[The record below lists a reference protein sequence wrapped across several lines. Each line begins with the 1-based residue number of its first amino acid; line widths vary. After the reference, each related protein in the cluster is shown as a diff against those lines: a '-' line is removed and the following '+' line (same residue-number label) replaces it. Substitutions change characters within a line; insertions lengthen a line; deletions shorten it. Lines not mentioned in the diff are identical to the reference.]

1 MSPHPR
7 PCLRILLT
15 SAALAAGVTFLAG
28 CKKPLLS
35 PDDERSQFDRY
46 DAIRNQRAQQSV
58 YDEFGR
64 KRPNLRGRL
73 LSKD

>member
-1 MSPHPR
+1 MTRARFHT
-7 PCLRILLT
+7 LLAC
-15 SAALAAGVTFLAG
+15 AAIGPGLLLLAG

-46 DAIRNQRAQQSV
+46 DAIRNQRAPQSV

-64 KRPNLRGRL
+64 KRPNLRPRL

>member
-1 MSPHPR
+1 MTRSRLHSV
-7 PCLRILLT
+7 LLVAGVA
-15 SAALAAGVTFLAG
+15 AALGAVAG

-35 PDDERSQFDRY
+35 PDDERSQYDR
-46 DAIRNQRAQQSV
+46 DDSIRNQRAQQFY

-64 KRPNLRGRL
+64 KRPNLRDRL

>member
-1 MSPHPR
+1 MNRPR
-7 PCLRILLT
+7 LQPVLIL
-15 SAALAAGVTFLAG
+15 AALCAGTGALAG

-46 DAIRNQRAQQSV
+46 DSIRNQRAQQSV

-64 KRPNLRGRL
+64 KRPNLRPRL